1 MQKEFA
7 EKREIDVKINRTVCD
22 ICGDVTKDGDA
33 IIRLQVKREEPHDPR
48 NVYIQGA
55 GYSQQH
61 LDICSADCL
70 AKNINGI
77 TLVLNTKIIP
87 SITKNDQ
94 MTIGLGGSSGSISGN
109 ISNAFAG
116 SILTTSGTSSAQWQT
131 ATVGANTITV
141 SS

>member
-1 MQKEFA
+1 MQKEFD
-7 EKREIDVKINRTVCD
+7 EKREIDIKVNRTVCD
-22 ICGDVTKDGDA
+22 ICGDVTKEGDA
-33 IIRLQVKREEPHDPR
+33 IIRIQVKREEPHDPR

-55 GYSQQH
+55 GYSHQY

-87 SITKNDQ
+87 SITKNE
-94 MTIGLGGSSGSISGN
+94 MTISLGSGSVTGTT

-116 SILTTSGTSSAQWQT
+116 SILPTTGTNTAQWQS
-131 ATVGANTITV
+131 ATVGNTVTV
-141 SS
+141 TSS